1 MGTMVFISGKHD
13 WGKSTLIKALVKKIP
28 MTKIT
33 YIDFNGEECPEPNG
47 SGDILCRGVVKSFDG
62 SEKNIGFS
70 SGGDTAKHI
79 ENAFKALTVN
89 KENLDIFVSACR
101 QRGDTVFKAAEL
113 AKKYGFELI
122 LASNYHGVDL
132 SSSDWFYNMRGKN
145 LLSSGVDLND
155 ICAGAMVE
163 LIRNL

>member
-1 MGTMVFISGKHD
+1 
-13 WGKSTLIKALVKKIP
+13 

-145 LLSSGVDLND
+145 LQCPFSLKDVAFCIMKDILSHYKRMLLANCWGSSEN
-155 ICAGAMVE
+155 
-163 LIRNL
+163 RK

>member
-89 KENLDIFVSACR
+89 KENWIYLSPPVASEAVRFLKLRSW
-101 QRGDTVFKAAEL
+101 QKNTV
-113 AKKYGFELI
+113 
-122 LASNYHGVDL
+122 
-132 SSSDWFYNMRGKN
+132 
-145 LLSSGVDLND
+145 LN
-155 ICAGAMVE
+155 
-163 LIRNL
+163 